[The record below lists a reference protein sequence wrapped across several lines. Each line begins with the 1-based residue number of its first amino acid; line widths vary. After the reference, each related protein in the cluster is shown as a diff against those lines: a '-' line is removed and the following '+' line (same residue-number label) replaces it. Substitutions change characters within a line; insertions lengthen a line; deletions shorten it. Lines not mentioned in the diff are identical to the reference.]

1 MEHPSN
7 DHDDDPD
14 HHKNSETSFAISF
27 DTETTTWLEFPNGG
41 KALQNKY

>member
-14 HHKNSETSFAISF
+14 HHKNSDKLCDKLWYWDNNMIRIS
-27 DTETTTWLEFPNGG
+27 
-41 KALQNKY
+41 